1 MATNLPA
8 IVVSVG
14 GDLQKV
20 VAEVE
25 NYTDVRYPLTRG
37 AQMGLARIIERHPE
51 LNTEPRVALLVDIL
65 SWHGVDQ
72 LQELNE
78 ILEEYDLDHVYL
90 AVDYLLEDGERTQL
104 TARQKKQI
112 RARVKSE
119 IEREHPS
126 ESEERVRELVEL
138 EVAELWQSNS
148 METVR
153 GLIEFIL
160 YYEERDRSFAT
171 AEELSAVIHE
181 KGGLGRALKSI
192 RHRQD

>member
-160 YYEERDRSFAT
+160 YYEERDRNFAT